1 MQQWRRIGIFFF
13 ILLSGILSSGLH
25 TSAES
30 RDLSVLDISEESLYE
45 EGLRTLDGEWSFY
58 WETFL
63 DPEEPLPEPDASIT
77 VPAEWT
83 SLQLD
88 GSPLPQHGYAT
99 YHIRLNL
106 HEEDLNHSLA
116 IYMANV
122 STAYEIFING
132 QSYGGQGV
140 TADNRED
147 MEPENFSKVY
157 FFDTDTTDV
166 DIVVHVSDF
175 YQRSAGIWESVRI
188 GTATDI
194 LDERESDTLIQMF
207 ILGGIFLIGLYHLI
221 LYLIRS
227 KDPGPLYFSILCFSI
242 GIRTLLL
249 RDTLMFSL
257 MPWISWSLAVNLE
270 YISALMSLIFI
281 LLFLRSQ
288 LPDDMPKRIVVIAVS
303 IIGSYLVFVAVT
315 PTWIFRETNYVL
327 YVLAIFATAM
337 AVYYTVIA
345 LIRRRD
351 GAMLYGAGM
360 LVLFI
365 AVANDVLYY
374 AHVLETDGY
383 VAAGLLFFLFIQSI
397 QLSRKYARSF
407 NRAESLSAELH
418 EMNEQL
424 ETRVKQRTA
433 ELKDANNHLQK
444 MERSRK
450 QLFASISHE
459 LNTPLTF
466 IQGYIKAMIDG
477 VIDRDDSK
485 YLRSIYSDTTMMSAM
500 IRDLQDLSKLE
511 SDQVSF
517 DYQTVDGLDFFKDVI
532 QEQSWIIE
540 KKSNTTII
548 TENELDQHYK
558 WLINVD
564 PVRIKQV
571 ISNLVLNSIKHASKG
586 KEIVI
591 RINSVNKE
599 DGSRALQV
607 GVQDYGEGIP
617 KEDIPFVFDRFYKL
631 DKDDISD
638 SRGAGL
644 GLAIVKEI
652 VELHGGDISVESEMG
667 VGSVFSFRIPIDQ
680 KKYNDGG
687 RNHA

>member
-1 MQQWRRIGIFFF
+1 MQQLIRIGIFFF
-13 ILLSGILSSGLH
+13 LLLSGIMSSGLH
-25 TSAES
+25 TSADDSSLTVMDMSES
-30 RDLSVLDISEESLYE
+30 SLYE
-45 EGLRTLDGEWSFY
+45 DGLRSLDGEWGFY

-63 DPEEPLPEPDASIT
+63 DPGEPLPDPDALIQ

-88 GSPLPQHGYAT
+88 GSPLPHHGYAT
-99 YHIRLNL
+99 YHIRLQL

-122 STAYEIFING
+122 STAYDLFING
-132 QSYGGQGV
+132 EAHGGQGV

-147 MEPENFSKVY
+147 MEPENFSTVY
-157 FFDTDTTDV
+157 FFDADTPEVDV
-166 DIVVHVSDF
+166 VIHVSDY

-188 GTATDI
+188 GTASDI
-194 LDERESDTLIQMF
+194 VAERESNTLIQMF

-221 LYLIRS
+221 LFLIRS

-288 LPDDMPKRIVVIAVS
+288 LPDDLPKRVVVIAVS
-303 IIGSYLVFVAVT
+303 LIGSYLVFVAVT

-327 YVLAIFATAM
+327 YVLAIFATAL
-337 AVYYTVIA
+337 AVYYTVVA
-345 LIRRRD
+345 LVRRRD

-407 NRAESLSAELH
+407 NRAEGLSAELH

-424 ETRVKQRTA
+424 ETRVKERTA
-433 ELKDANNHLQK
+433 ELKQANNHLQK
-444 MERSRK
+444 MERSRR

-485 YLRSIYSDTTMMSAM
+485 YLRSIYTDTTMMSAM

-517 DYQTVDGLDFFKDVI
+517 DYQTVDGLDFFTDVI
-532 QEQSWIIE
+532 QEQSWMIE
-540 KKSNTTII
+540 KKNNTTII
-548 TENELDQHYK
+548 TENELDHNHK

-571 ISNLVLNSIKHASKG
+571 FSNLVLNAIKHASKG

-591 RINSVNKE
+591 RLTSVKRA
-599 DGSRALQV
+599 DGCHALQV
-607 GVQDYGEGIP
+607 CVKDFGEGIP

-631 DKDDISD
+631 EKDEIND

-644 GLAIVKEI
+644 GLAIAKEI
-652 VELHGGDISVESEMG
+652 VELHDGEISVESELG
-667 VGSVFSFRIPIDQ
+667 EGSVFSFRLPIDQ
-680 KKYNDGG
+680 VTKSEGG
-687 RNHA
+687 EHYG